1 MPKRYNSEEEEDQN
15 IQQWSPVVL
24 KKEPILTKD
33 NVVITID
40 QFISKLI
47 SKREELK
54 LSQIQL
60 NTKCKFS
67 YKYTIRDI
75 ESGKSLP
82 TAFESRTI
90 LTVLDF

>member
-60 NTKCKFS
+60 NTKCKFP